1 MKILVSWSSGKDSAW
16 MLHVLRRDRIGEVGG
31 LLTSI
36 NVDAGRVSM
45 HGVREDVLRAQAAA
59 AGLPLRTVPLP
70 YPCSNEIYEQRM
82 ETAVATAVGEGY
94 THVAFGDLFLEDVR
108 QYREDR
114 LAKTGL
120 KPIFPLWGLDTSEL
134 ALEMV
139 RGGLQARVA
148 CLDPRVIPR
157 DLIGSPF
164 DDLFLESLPDG
175 VDPCGERGEFHTCVT
190 AGPMLARPLSV
201 ETGRIV
207 ERDGFVFGDIA
218 LTARGGLR
226 RGTKPTKLTKITKD

>member
-1 MKILVSWSSGKDSAW
+1 MG
-16 MLHVLRRDRIGEVGG
+16 
-31 LLTSI
+31 
-36 NVDAGRVSM
+36 DAVQSF
-45 HGVREDVLRAQAAA
+45 VR
-59 AGLPLRTVPLP
+59 AGF
-70 YPCSNEIYEQRM
+70 
-82 ETAVATAVGEGY
+82 